1 MKNIRS
7 SFVVAAFAVSVFT
20 GCGKKEDPVKV
31 IEEAEAALPAAE
43 QMPAADRVV
52 KAGPRMDSGPTDAEV
67 AAGALA
73 SPTGPAA
80 VAGRPEEGYEAW
92 FKKHHLDLNDP
103 KMLDA
108 DTDGDGF
115 SNRDEFMADTDPHD
129 AESRPGI
136 HKQMRLKQYTEV
148 RLPVVLE
155 EVSGETARLRRHDGE
170 ERTETVRSGQMVKGM
185 RWKVDRMKSGQEVDK
200 NGETVDVSSLTLID
214 TETNERTILKKNLP
228 TRTGDSFSELT
239 SEDGSKSL
247 KVKEGETFHWPD
259 ESGPAFKVID
269 LRPDQIVVQEV
280 ATRKMWTIPKQ

>member
-1 MKNIRS
+1 M
-7 SFVVAAFAVSVFT
+7 
-20 GCGKKEDPVKV
+20 KV

-43 QMPAADRVV
+43 QMPVEDRVV
-52 KAGPRMDSGPTDAEV
+52 KPGPRKEAGPTDAEV
-67 AAGALA
+67 AAGALP
-73 SPTGPAA
+73 SPAGAA
-80 VAGRPEEGYEAW
+80 VAGMPAEGYEAW
-92 FKKHHLDLNDP
+92 FKKHGLNLNDP
-103 KMLDA
+103 QMLEA

-148 RLPVVLE
+148 RLPMVLE
-155 EVSGETARLRRHDGE
+155 EVSGETARLRRHDGG
-170 ERTETVRSGQMVKGM
+170 ERTETVRAGQMVKGL

-200 NGETVDVSSLTLID
+200 NGETVDVSSVTLID
-214 TETNERTILKKNLP
+214 METNERTILKKNLP

-247 KVKEGETFHWPD
+247 TVKEGETFHWPD

-269 LRPDQIVVQEV
+269 LRPDQIVVQEI

>member
-1 MKNIRS
+1 MRNFRS
-7 SFVVAAFAVSVFT
+7 SFVIATFAASVFT

-31 IEEAEAALPAAE
+31 IEEAEAALPPAE
-43 QMPAADRVV
+43 QMPVEDRVV
-52 KAGPRMDSGPTDAEV
+52 KPSLQKGAGPTDAEV
-67 AAGALA
+67 AAGALP
-73 SPTGPAA
+73 SPARPVG
-80 VAGRPEEGYEAW
+80 AGLPEEGYEAW
-92 FKKHHLDLNDP
+92 FKKHHLDLSDP
-103 KMLDA
+103 KMLEA
-108 DTDGDGF
+108 DTDGDGV

-136 HKQMRLKQYTEV
+136 HQQMRLKQYTEV

-155 EVSGETARLRRHDGE
+155 EVSGETARVRRHDGE
-170 ERTETVRSGQMVKGM
+170 ERTETLRAGQMVKGL

-200 NGETVDVSSLTLID
+200 NGETVDISSLTLID
-214 TETNERTILKKNLP
+214 METNERTILKKNLP

-247 KVKEGETFHWPD
+247 TVKEGETFHWPD

-269 LRPDQIVVQEV
+269 LRPDQIVVQEI